1 MKKLSLTIN
10 KIISIFLV
18 IILSIVSVGCDDK
31 TLIANNYDLS
41 QLIAK
46 NYDLSQEKSYLQEE
60 LTYTEKQL
68 KLLRESQV
76 KRLFELAELHNSIKA
91 YEIFLLDSANFDDLR
106 NKAIHHIYQLTEK
119 ADLIVGYQYFLQH
132 YSQNYEAKQANYRL
146 YEIAYQIAEKVNTIP
161 EYIAFLSNFEAAPKD
176 LREKALDKGVALECQ
191 SLLTEFQ
198 KTIESKGIDEIYRDF
213 IVDRIGKRLYEQA
226 LDANDKGDKVGF
238 LQKYNTILKC
248 NLFKVSNTRFALLR
262 DAEIK
267 KMLQNIE
274 YELITIREDI
284 NKSNNLILQ
293 KLTNIQDVGNQQSAY
308 IKEIVNIINCQSK
321 VLDKIQNPLMWDD
334 NETVWQ
340 NFMRIGEPALQIA
353 LTSAEALKYVKTL
366 RQMVNF

>member
-1 MKKLSLTIN
+1 MKKLSLTVN

-18 IILSIVSVGCDDK
+18 ILLSIVSVGCDDE
-31 TLIANNYDLS
+31 T
-41 QLIAK
+41 LIAK
-46 NYDLSQEKSYLQEE
+46 NYDLSQEKSRLQEE
-60 LTYTEKQL
+60 LKYTQKQL
-68 KLLRESQV
+68 ESLRESQA

-91 YEIFLLDSANFDDLR
+91 YEIFLLGSANFDDLK

-132 YSQNYEAKQANYRL
+132 YPQSYEAKQANYRL
-146 YEIAYQIAEKVNTIP
+146 YEIAYQVAEKVNTIP
-161 EYIAFLSNFEAAPKD
+161 EYIAFLSNFEAAPKE
-176 LREKALDKGVALECQ
+176 LREKALDRGVALECQ
-191 SLLTEFQ
+191 SLLAEFQ

-226 LDANDKGDKVGF
+226 LDANDKGDKVAF

-248 NLFKVSNTRFALLR
+248 DLFKVSNTRFALLR

-274 YELITIREDI
+274 YELTTIREDI

-308 IKEIVNIINCQSK
+308 IQEIVNIVNYQSK
-321 VLDKIQNPLMWDD
+321 VLENIQNPLMWDE

-353 LTSAEALKYVKTL
+353 ITSVEALKYVKTL
-366 RQMVNF
+366 R